1 MSVFG
6 YSTTKTLAKLA
17 NYAAKKYPK
26 TGGIVDLTNKERQT
40 RLLSI
45 TPINEVWGIGR
56 QLSKQLKDQGLMTAL
71 DLRESDPTIMA
82 RRYSVVVERTIK
94 ELSGVSCQ
102 EFGVEGLSRQQ
113 VIYSR
118 GFSKNVESLEEMRQV
133 VASYAE
139 NAAERL
145 RGQKL
150 STKSIIVFINTNRFK
165 NPNLYYNEASCSL
178 KASTN
183 DTRKLVHTALSCLE
197 SIWEK
202 DRQYV
207 KAGIVL
213 RDLSAG
219 TEQEDLFTES
229 QSEAS
234 LKLMS
239 TIDALNRRY
248 GHVINLAAQGKDKEW
263 GMRREKLSP
272 SYTTKWAEIM
282 RVE

>member
-102 EFGVEGLSRQQ
+102 EFGVEGLSRQ
-113 VIYSR
+113 
-118 GFSKNVESLEEMRQV
+118 
-133 VASYAE
+133 
-139 NAAERL
+139 
-145 RGQKL
+145 
-150 STKSIIVFINTNRFK
+150 
-165 NPNLYYNEASCSL
+165 
-178 KASTN
+178 
-183 DTRKLVHTALSCLE
+183 
-197 SIWEK
+197 
-202 DRQYV
+202 
-207 KAGIVL
+207 
-213 RDLSAG
+213 
-219 TEQEDLFTES
+219 
-229 QSEAS
+229 
-234 LKLMS
+234 
-239 TIDALNRRY
+239 
-248 GHVINLAAQGKDKEW
+248 
-263 GMRREKLSP
+263 
-272 SYTTKWAEIM
+272 
-282 RVE
+282 